1 LAAVRWPSVRT
12 TIQVV
17 ERQRL
22 AQDLR
27 DSAMQLV
34 LDLEVSVTQLRGVE
48 NSCGYDMLIEEI
60 AVAVS
65 QIDREIRSMPQ
76 PLTAGSTGS

>member
-1 LAAVRWPSVRT
+1 
-12 TIQVV
+12 
-17 ERQRL
+17 
-22 AQDLR
+22 
-27 DSAMQLV
+27 MQLV